1 MTVRVTVAD
10 PVAYRCDVLA
20 VGVFS
25 SPSRLEGT
33 AAKVDQAMGGLLARA
48 LHEERFSGEFGKV
61 FVLHTL
67 GRLPAARIAVLGL
80 GDRDAVDVD
89 RHRVGAAALAK
100 AVQERRLGRLTFPPF
115 QHPTVEPAEIAAART
130 EGALLGTYAFT
141 KYRKDKGHTIDIDLL
156 ATNRAEAAAVE
167 AGRRRGQVIAEAVNY
182 ARDLVNEPANLMTPD
197 ALAGEARR
205 AAKGMKL
212 KVQVLGPQELKK
224 RGMEVILAVGAA
236 SVHTPRLILID
247 YAPARPRR
255 TVALAGKGVT
265 FDAGGLDIKPVD
277 GMATMKD
284 DMAGAAA
291 VLATMRALPL
301 LGSPV
306 RVTAAI
312 AAVENAIGSRAMR
325 PGDIL
330 TAVNGTTIEITNT
343 DAEGRLILAD
353 TVAHLAAGEPDELID
368 LATLT
373 GAASVALG
381 PYAAAI
387 MGTDQPLVDRL
398 VGAGARV
405 GERLVPLPLYEEYR
419 HAMRSQVA
427 DIKNSGTRPGGAQ
440 KGGIFIREFVAGV
453 PWAHIDIAPVA
464 YFEREEGTSA
474 IQPKGASGFGVR
486 TLLEYLTGRT

>member
-1 MTVRVTVAD
+1 
-10 PVAYRCDVLA
+10 VLA
-20 VGVFS
+20 VSVFS
-25 SPSRLEGT
+25 GPARLEGT

-48 LHEERFSGEFGKV
+48 LQEERFSGEFGKV

-80 GDRDAVDVD
+80 GDRATVTVD
-89 RHRVGAAALAK
+89 RHRVGAAALAR

-115 QHPTVEPAEIAAART
+115 QHPSVEPSEIAAART

-141 KYRKDKGHTIDIDLL
+141 KYRKEKSHAIDIELL
-156 ATNRAEAAAVE
+156 AANRAEAAAVE
-167 AGRRRGQVIAEAVNY
+167 AGRRRGQIIAEAVNY
-182 ARDLVNEPANLMTPD
+182 ARDLVNEPANVMTPD
-197 ALAGEARR
+197 ALAAEARR
-205 AAKGMKL
+205 AAKGTKV

-236 SVHTPRLILID
+236 SVHTPRLILLD
-247 YAPARPRR
+247 YTPARPRR

-265 FDAGGLDIKPVD
+265 FDTGGLDIKPAE

-291 VLATMRALPL
+291 VLAVMRALPL
-301 LGSPV
+301 LMPSV
-306 RVTAAI
+306 RVCAAI

-343 DAEGRLILAD
+343 DAEGRLILAEA
-353 TVAHLAAGEPDELID
+353 VAHLAADKPDELID

-373 GAASVALG
+373 GAASIALG

-387 MGTDQPLVDRL
+387 MGTDQSLIDRL
-398 VGAGARV
+398 VSAGARA

-419 HAMRSQVA
+419 HAMRSEVA

-440 KGGIFIREFVAGV
+440 KGAIFIREFVGGI

-464 YFEREEGTSA
+464 YFDRDEGTGPL
-474 IQPKGASGFGVR
+474 QPKGASGFGVR
-486 TLLEYLTGRT
+486 TLLEYLTARA

>member
-10 PVAYRCDVLA
+10 PIAYRCDALA

-25 SPSRLEGT
+25 SPARLEGT

-80 GDRDAVDVD
+80 GDRSTVNVD
-89 RHRVGAAALAK
+89 RHRVGAAALAR

-130 EGALLGTYAFT
+130 EGVLLGTYAFT
-141 KYRKDKGHTIDIDLL
+141 KYRKEKGHTIDVDLL
-156 ATNRAEAAAVE
+156 AANRAEAAAVE

-182 ARDLVNEPANLMTPD
+182 ARDLVNEPANIMTPD
-197 ALAGEARR
+197 ALAAEARR
-205 AAKGMKL
+205 TTKGTKL

-236 SVHTPRLILID
+236 SVHTPRLILLD
-247 YAPARPRR
+247 YTPPRPRR

-265 FDAGGLDIKPVD
+265 FDTGGLDIKPAD

-301 LGSPV
+301 LAPPT

-353 TVAHLAAGEPDELID
+353 TVAHLAAGKPDELID

-373 GAASVALG
+373 GAASIALG

-387 MGTDQPLVDRL
+387 MGTDQALVDRL
-398 VGAGARV
+398 VGAGARI

-419 HAMRSQVA
+419 QAMSSQVA
-427 DIKNSGTRPGGAQ
+427 DIKNSGSRPGGAQ
-440 KGGIFIREFVAGV
+440 KGAIFIREFVGGV

-486 TLLEYLTGRT
+486 TLLEYLTARG